1 VPSLKPPAAVGAATT
16 RRPLT
21 VATMGADLA
30 WAGRVTKILRR
41 GGVDAAVRCVHS
53 PETTLAALVPAPD
66 VVLLAHRHDGTQALR
81 RIHRVRQRLPHA
93 AIVAVVPQGAERS
106 QRELVSA
113 GADGLIVET
122 DLDTGLALV
131 VHVVGAGYVA
141 LPRRLRQ
148 LVEPPALSHREK
160 QTLAL
165 ALVGRT
171 NAEIAQRLC
180 LGESTVKTHLSS
192 AFRRLGVSSR
202 REAAVAVLHRDQ
214 RLREDVL
221 RTLRTQPQGGPWAR
235 APSMR
240 FGGLR

>member
-1 VPSLKPPAAVGAATT
+1 VPFLEPPAAAGAAATA

-21 VATMGADLA
+21 VAAMGADLA
-30 WAGRVTKILRR
+30 WAGRVAKILRR
-41 GGVDAAVRCVHS
+41 GGLDAAVRCVHS
-53 PETTLAALVPAPD
+53 HETTLAAIVPAPD
-66 VVLLAHRHDGTQALR
+66 VVLLTHPHDGTQALR
-81 RIHRVRQRLPHA
+81 RIQRVRRRLPTA

-106 QRELVSA
+106 QRGLVSA
-113 GADGLIVET
+113 GADGLVVET
-122 DLDTGLALV
+122 DLDTSLALV
-131 VHVVGAGYVA
+131 VHVVWAGYVA
-141 LPRRLRQ
+141 LPRRLRR

-214 RLREDVL
+214 QLRDDVL
-221 RTLRTQPQGGPWAR
+221 RTLRTQPQGEPRAR
-235 APSMR
+235 SMR
-240 FGGLR
+240 FGGRG